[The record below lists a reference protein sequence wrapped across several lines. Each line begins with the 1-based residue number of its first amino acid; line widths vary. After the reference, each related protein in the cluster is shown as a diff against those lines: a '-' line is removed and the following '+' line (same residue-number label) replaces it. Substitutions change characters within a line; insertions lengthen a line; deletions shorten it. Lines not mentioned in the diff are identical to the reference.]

1 MEMFAMIVANQIPKK
16 KKQNKKYQVSFY
28 TPTSLKYYGHL
39 SKKKL
44 MATLISFIVIA
55 CIAAGHVTK
64 SPVYCSLDLSSGL
77 DSLQCR
83 LSLPVQYKLI

>member
-1 MEMFAMIVANQIPKK
+1 MAMFAMIVANQIPKK

-44 MATLISFIVIA
+44 RPL
-55 CIAAGHVTK
+55 
-64 SPVYCSLDLSSGL
+64 
-77 DSLQCR
+77 
-83 LSLPVQYKLI
+83 